1 MEIKILQNTDWRF
14 GNYLN
19 DNYVLETTEYDSSFE
34 FIKGIKY
41 FLLDLESNER
51 IEVLPNIE
59 KYNIGEIINV
69 SLNSKYLYFINLIKE
84 DDYSKICVL
93 RYNIFNKETEIVYSF
108 DDNLEG
114 LNETRRLR
122 LFVINDLYLIF
133 QNEFLILN
141 DSKTYSGFFKFN
153 QKLYNLKDNTEY
165 VIMDENINSNGITDI
180 IPVSENQCVIKTG
193 FSLLEDS
200 RYNMLKK
207 EECSLESISFVNI
220 AQMISDLVIMQN
232 TITLET
238 IDQTFYNKTIA
249 YVKKYGD
256 YIIYSCVN
264 NETKEEEVK
273 FYNIVTNE
281 TRTCINQNVVRVSNL
296 AKSFILNNEPYICIV
311 KDKEISFLN
320 LTTNKIE
327 RKYNKGLKL
336 CKIFNNMLIFMGINN
351 SVFSKKKKTYFDI
364 ISFPQSKLLLHEQS
378 EYVDSLVANNEIIYV
393 IVK

>member
-133 QNEFLILN
+133 QNEFLVLN

-153 QKLYNLKDNTEY
+153 QKLYNFKDNTEY

-336 CKIFNNMLIFMGINN
+336 CKIFNNMLIFIGINN

-364 ISFPQSKLLLHEQS
+364 ISFPQSKLLLHEHS
-378 EYVDSLVANNEIIYV
+378 EYVDSLVTNNEIIYV

>member
-153 QKLYNLKDNTEY
+153 QKLYNLKDNTE
-165 VIMDENINSNGITDI
+165 
-180 IPVSENQCVIKTG
+180 
-193 FSLLEDS
+193 
-200 RYNMLKK
+200 
-207 EECSLESISFVNI
+207 
-220 AQMISDLVIMQN
+220 
-232 TITLET
+232 
-238 IDQTFYNKTIA
+238 
-249 YVKKYGD
+249 
-256 YIIYSCVN
+256 
-264 NETKEEEVK
+264 
-273 FYNIVTNE
+273 
-281 TRTCINQNVVRVSNL
+281 
-296 AKSFILNNEPYICIV
+296 
-311 KDKEISFLN
+311 
-320 LTTNKIE
+320 
-327 RKYNKGLKL
+327 
-336 CKIFNNMLIFMGINN
+336 
-351 SVFSKKKKTYFDI
+351 
-364 ISFPQSKLLLHEQS
+364 
-378 EYVDSLVANNEIIYV
+378 
-393 IVK
+393 

>member
-336 CKIFNNMLIFMGINN
+336 CKIFNNMLIFIGINN

-364 ISFPQSKLLLHEQS
+364 ISFPQSKLLLHEHS
-378 EYVDSLVANNEIIYV
+378 EYVDSLVTNNEIIYV